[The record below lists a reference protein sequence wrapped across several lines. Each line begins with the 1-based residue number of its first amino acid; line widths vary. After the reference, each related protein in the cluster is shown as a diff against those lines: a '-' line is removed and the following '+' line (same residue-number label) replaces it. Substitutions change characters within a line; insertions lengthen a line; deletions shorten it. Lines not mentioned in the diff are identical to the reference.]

1 MRIVLTD
8 GVYKDINNL
17 FDRKV
22 YLTNNAFCQSFIFFC
37 KKMEDDMNSLKQ
49 MRNTFSVR
57 GAFRISTISAMR
69 ISYRLFPY
77 AKAIVIYSIGF
88 IGLRHL
94 HRMCAFERKMQ
105 GKSLGRRPA
114 QITASKSVSDYQ
126 GIPNNNGGTI
136 GHIPVKIVR
145 RKNITSVSGKP
156 LFNYLWNGRIISKVD
171 FLSCNPFSMV
181 DGVEKA
187 TAYGANGKKYW
198 IMPSGR
204 RLLYC
209 SNIRI
214 NKRILA
220 ETKHQ
225 GKVYRRLAEYTVVD
239 GDEQPNVIKG
249 LEQYGN
255 DLYDYRMYD
264 SKNITYCIFSL
275 GKHSKKF
282 ICCKLEYDKEWGTW
296 LGFTPIRRC
305 DVPTIIIQDLKNAA
319 NNGSILRKIVS
330 NVIKEIVNEEYKV
343 VGGNEMF
350 DYGNGKKG
358 HSIITL
364 KDEYGGE
371 SKIIED
377 DGCYV
382 LYNKVGD
389 EYEPSPYIYPEAFNA
404 MKKLPNLPLR

>member
-57 GAFRISTISAMR
+57 GAFRISIMSAMR

-77 AKAIVIYSIGF
+77 VNAIVIYSIGF

-114 QITASKSVSDYQ
+114 QIAASKSVSDYQ
-126 GIPNNNGGTI
+126 GIPNNN
-136 GHIPVKIVR
+136 
-145 RKNITSVSGKP
+145 
-156 LFNYLWNGRIISKVD
+156 
-171 FLSCNPFSMV
+171 
-181 DGVEKA
+181 GVEKA

-209 SNIRI
+209 LNKRI

-239 GDEQPNVIKG
+239 GDEQPNMIKG

-364 KDEYGGE
+364 KDEHGGE